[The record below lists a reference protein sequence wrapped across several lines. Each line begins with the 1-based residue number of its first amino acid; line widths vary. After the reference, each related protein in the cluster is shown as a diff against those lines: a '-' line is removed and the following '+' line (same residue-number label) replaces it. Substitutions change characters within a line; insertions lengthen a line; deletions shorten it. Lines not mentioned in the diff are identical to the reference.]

1 MKVNDLMADL
11 RAQDEFNN
19 ESLVFIQMD
28 DKTFAEIDKIYTDK
42 FDRLII
48 VPVKE
53 SNFLC
58 SKEVF

>member
-1 MKVNDLMADL
+1 MRVNDFLADI
-11 RAQDEFNN
+11 RSQDEFNN
-19 ESLVFIQMD
+19 ESLVFIQIG
-28 DKTFAEIDKIYTDK
+28 DKTFAEIDKIYTDR

-48 VPVKE
+48 VPAKE